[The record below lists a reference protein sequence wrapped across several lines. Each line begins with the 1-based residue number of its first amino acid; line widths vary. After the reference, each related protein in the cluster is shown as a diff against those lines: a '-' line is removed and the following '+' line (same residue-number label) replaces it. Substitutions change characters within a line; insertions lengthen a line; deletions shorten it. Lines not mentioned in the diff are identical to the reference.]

1 MLTVDAHCPPHVLA
15 NFLIRHQNIGQVW
28 IHPGQTSVPLE
39 LQNRSLQKLRSHTS
53 QQTSN
58 SHLHELTVLG
68 GPSWYLIPLLA
79 AIHPATCIRNLSLR
93 FEEDSTSNHFCAV
106 LDVTQHFTSIHAL
119 QLSFF
124 DASNNASHYDV
135 PCDEHRTVPAK
146 QLTVSVYGP
155 DPDDLL
161 VSSP

>member
-1 MLTVDAHCPPHVLA
+1 MADSGVEGGASCFSGGCMDQGSQGSSPETKALGDLHSLVRQSTDTHSTAVVH
-15 NFLIRHQNIGQVW
+15 
-28 IHPGQTSVPLE
+28 HP
-39 LQNRSLQKLRSHTS
+39 
-53 QQTSN
+53 
-58 SHLHELTVLG
+58 LHHSTTRTHRLD
-68 GPSWYLIPLLA
+68 PSS
-79 AIHPATCIRNLSLR
+79 PATCIQNLSLR

-106 LDVTQHFTSIHAL
+106 LDVTQHFTSIH
-119 QLSFF
+119 
-124 DASNNASHYDV
+124 HYNV

>member
-1 MLTVDAHCPPHVLA
+1 MADSGVEGGASCFSGGCMDQGSQGSSPETKALGDLHSLVRQSTDTHSTAVVH
-15 NFLIRHQNIGQVW
+15 
-28 IHPGQTSVPLE
+28 HP
-39 LQNRSLQKLRSHTS
+39 
-53 QQTSN
+53 
-58 SHLHELTVLG
+58 LHHSTTRTHRLD
-68 GPSWYLIPLLA
+68 PSS
-79 AIHPATCIRNLSLR
+79 PATCIQNLSLR

-124 DASNNASHYDV
+124 DASNNASHYNV